1 MVGIKP
7 DSHYVS
13 NFITT
18 FVVKG
23 KVYKLNIQMCEEL
36 YIQTSLYVDL
46 CNQLYILPYVALYTV
61 IIQ

>member
-1 MVGIKP
+1 
-7 DSHYVS
+7 
-13 NFITT
+13 
-18 FVVKG
+18 
-23 KVYKLNIQMCEEL
+23 MCEEL